1 MTIDGRAPVKLIYET
16 WLPADDSQE
25 KGEWKSL
32 DGSFDSINEQDATE
46 IVIVESTD
54 NRIPLHFF
62 QQFPDIKSLKI
73 TDKRLKSI
81 ETADLLHANAL
92 FRLNVSHNDIDSIAA
107 FAFDSALKLTEI
119 DLSFNLLNDLNE
131 NIFTSYSIKYLYLHN
146 NQLNAVNAHW
156 FENLLY
162 LRVLTLN
169 NNRIRAID
177 FRLFEFMPTIYVL
190 HLHSNEI
197 TDVHND
203 GPEHEQ
209 LQQPRSLQTFSMH
222 DNAVALESL
231 HLIWLNADTIDVRNT
246 GAQICHISQRM
257 RTVIASNNDI
267 REINL
272 DNLSVPHENALVT
285 LHLANNQLKSIENV
299 THFHRLQY
307 LNLSYNLL
315 THVDAFIFATLNDLH
330 TLDVSHNQ
338 LKRFELPNNQ
348 MTRLNALDVSF
359 NELLTL
365 NLGGIMS
372 QLQTLNITGN
382 AIQATDSMIKMRRI
396 VNHEEQC
403 ADDSTTCHSQASNL
417 HDDEQQQTHINDE
430 IRHFVQQRIHLM
442 ENNILQLIAAQFNDI
457 RGRIEQL
464 EHKLGVI
471 PTHDDEEPHKE
482 EL

>member
-1 MTIDGRAPVKLIYET
+1 MLET
-16 WLPADDSQE
+16 WLTADDSQE

-32 DGSFDSINEQDATE
+32 DGSFDCTNEQDATE
-46 IVIVESTD
+46 IVIVESSD
-54 NRIPLHFF
+54 NRIPIHFF
-62 QQFPDIKSLKI
+62 RQFGDIKSLEM

-92 FRLNVSHNDIDSIAA
+92 LRLNVSHNEIDSIAA
-107 FAFDSALKLTEI
+107 FAFESAHKLTEI
-119 DLSFNLLNDLNE
+119 DLSFNWLNDLNE

-190 HLHSNEI
+190 HLHSNQI
-197 TDVHND
+197 TEVHND
-203 GPEHEQ
+203 GPDQHQ
-209 LQQPRSLQTFSMH
+209 HQQPRSLETFSMY

-231 HLIWLNADTIDVRNT
+231 HLIWLDANTIDVRNT
-246 GAQICHISQRM
+246 GAQICRISQRM
-257 RTVIASNNDI
+257 RTVIAANNDI

-285 LHLANNQLKSIENV
+285 LHLANNRLESIENV

-315 THVDAFIFATLNDLH
+315 THVDASIFATLNDLH
-330 TLDVSHNQ
+330 TLDLNHNQ
-338 LKRFELPNNQ
+338 LKHFALPNNR
-348 MTRLNALDVSF
+348 MPGLNALDVSF

-365 NLGGIMS
+365 DLGGIMS
-372 QLQTLNITGN
+372 QLQSLNIASN
-382 AIQATDSMIKMRRI
+382 PVQATDSVIKMRRV

-403 ADDSTTCHSQASNL
+403 LDDSTTCHSQASNL
-417 HDDEQQQTHINDE
+417 HDDQHSGQTHINDE
-430 IRHFVQQRIHLM
+430 IRDFVQQRFHLL
-442 ENNILQLIAAQFNDI
+442 EKNILQLIAVQISDI
-457 RGRIEQL
+457 RGRVERL
-464 EHKLGVI
+464 EHKLGIVSAS
-471 PTHDDEEPHKE
+471 HVE